1 MTLAMKGDNIMRKL
15 WIACLGVLMI
25 LGLMGCGT
33 ESGKTEE
40 KAAPAPAQT
49 TAQADSKAPAAKGK
63 ILVAYF
69 SATGNTKQLAE
80 NAAKA
85 LGADLYEIRPA
96 KAYTSE
102 DLNYNDE
109 KTRATVEQK
118 NDSARPELADK
129 NAPIASYETIVL
141 AYPVWWSQAPRIM
154 DTFVESYDFTGKKMT
169 AICTSGGSDI
179 GSSAD
184 YLQKITKGKA
194 EWKPGKLF
202 APQADGKE
210 IKTWFDGLGF

>member
-1 MTLAMKGDNIMRKL
+1 MKKIVGLFLMVMM
-15 WIACLGVLMI
+15 ALGVL
-25 LGLMGCGT
+25 GCG
-33 ESGKTEE
+33 SDNGKQAE
-40 KAAPAPAQT
+40 KAAPAPQQT
-49 TAQADSKAPAAKGK
+49 KAEAQAPSGSGKK

-210 IKTWFDGLGF
+210 IKAWFDGLGF